1 MKQDKGS
8 SVIDVKQIW
17 TIFDPPA
24 PSPIVTRF
32 ITKAFVLSSQKTLTP
47 SLPRPW
53 RHLWTTP
60 KCYTVSTI
68 KNIRYEIVFN
78 DK

>member
-32 ITKAFVLSSQKTLTP
+32 ITKAFVPSSQNLNPLPPKTMTSFMDNP
-47 SLPRPW
+47 
-53 RHLWTTP
+53 
-60 KCYTVSTI
+60 
-68 KNIRYEIVFN
+68 
-78 DK
+78 